1 MDPLLCPGGISAII
15 LLPIEINLSHIV
27 PQILQVARAKADVVA
42 DEEGGGSE
50 SRHDFG
56 AQDTPLLVKED
67 VVTVASLVE
76 VVHEIVDGNLYVVGY
91 GVQRLVRLGDDIEFA
106 EADARA
112 CRDVEVDIVFLVYGQ
127 SLEFQG
133 VEGQVFV
140 ERVEADNLH
149 VGVTQR
155 TAREGAEI
163 LEEDDGLVLS
173 RILHLL
179 PVMHAETNEAV
190 HVLGGIVGHVGVTDF
205 ALNENE
211 LVGVFDD
218 VVLVLEQHEV
228 AVCIDDAREIFTVTE
243 RTWGGLVDDIFR
255 LFLAERRIET
265 DEIDFHR
272 EDTSSFV
279 TKST

>member
-1 MDPLLCPGGISAII
+1 M
-15 LLPIEINLSHIV
+15 
-27 PQILQVARAKADVVA
+27 
-42 DEEGGGSE
+42 
-50 SRHDFG
+50 
-56 AQDTPLLVKED
+56 
-67 VVTVASLVE
+67 
-76 VVHEIVDGNLYVVGY
+76 VHEIVDGNLYVVGH
-91 GVQRLVRLGDDIEFA
+91 GVQGFVRLGHDIEFA
-106 EADARA
+106 EADAWA

-155 TAREGAEI
+155 TAREWAEI

-179 PVMHAETNEAV
+179 PVMHAETNEAA
-190 HVLGGIVGHVGVTDF
+190 HVFGGVVGHVGVTDF
-205 ALNENE
+205 ALDEDE

-228 AVCIDDAREIFTVTE
+228 TVCIDDTREIFTVTE
-243 RTWGGLVDDIFR
+243 RTRGGLVDDIFR
-255 LFLAERRIET
+255 LLLAERRIEA